1 MLILQEMLQE
11 AYEEGYAEGYA
22 KGYAEA
28 VVELLDN
35 RFSKVPE
42 ELRQSILSE
51 KNIDVLR
58 GYHRMIRSVSSVEE
72 FVNLFSKSD
81 FS

>member
-11 AYEEGYAEGYA
+11 AYAEGYAET
-22 KGYAEA
+22 

-42 ELRQSILSE
+42 ELKQSILSE

-58 GYHRMIRSVSSVEE
+58 EYRRMIRSVSSVEE
-72 FVNLFSKSD
+72 FVNLFSRSD

>member
-11 AYEEGYAEGYA
+11 AYAE
-22 KGYAEA
+22 GYAEA

-58 GYHRMIRSVSSVEE
+58 GYRRMIRSVSSVEE

>member
-58 GYHRMIRSVSSVEE
+58 GYRRMMRSVSSIEE

>member
-1 MLILQEMLQE
+1 MMLILQEMLQE
-11 AYEEGYAEGYA
+11 AYAE
-22 KGYAEA
+22 GYAEA

-58 GYHRMIRSVSSVEE
+58 GYRRMIRSVSSVEE